1 MTDRLSHLKLAMDL
15 GFQLGQGKKVDLSE
29 MADKHLTKDCPDCGG
44 TGECPDNADFG
55 GECDN
60 GKVGGDAGE
69 RPWEIEDCPK
79 CDGTGECPRCKGTR
93 RVPA

>member
-29 MADKHLTKDCPDCGG
+29 MADKHLTK
-44 TGECPDNADFG
+44 
-55 GECDN
+55 
-60 GKVGGDAGE
+60 
-69 RPWEIEDCPK
+69 
-79 CDGTGECPRCKGTR
+79 ECPRCGGRGYRLWRNADGTKRTSDCATCGGTR

>member
-1 MTDRLSHLKLAMDL
+1 MTDGLRHLDMALEL
-15 GFQLGQGKKVDLSE
+15 GRQLGRGEKVR
-29 MADKHLTKDCPDCGG
+29 LTKECPDCGG
-44 TGECPDNADFG
+44 SGECPDNADFG

-79 CDGTGECPRCKGTR
+79 CDGAGECPRCKGTG